1 MIKFES
7 INKAV
12 CILIAW
18 LCFFSPLSQ
27 NGVVISTKMT
37 ILLWG
42 LLLIA
47 LALNMYTCGV
57 KNIQLVISGFIIA
70 YLLCATLVIAVG
82 DEFEFSFARLVPVL
96 CANIICIIHYK
107 KISDVKFL
115 IRLFDFIIV
124 TLFFVNILIFVHNAW
139 IIKWISNN
147 YTQYFPNITEY
158 HLSIMKPL
166 GLFGVHN
173 QAAFIYCGLYII
185 SNILYQY
192 TRAIRY
198 PIYMIVLL
206 LLNILLRST
215 TSLGF
220 AAVMLGIFVYTNR
233 KSKPLMFLSVCI
245 VSVVVLLFLQSK
257 IFGDYLETLSNGV
270 NGFFPRYVEGLNGL
284 YKNNIEI
291 VKQFLLGIGFTIP
304 QNNTIYFADSGY
316 LIFYTM
322 GNIVFAITFYIL
334 FLKSLCYE
342 IKSKEYRL
350 FFALYVLLME
360 LGFVSFLALKTICFY
375 WLMYIYI
382 KSFENEQGKI
392 YDRAKKYKFKIN

>member
-1 MIKFES
+1 
-7 INKAV
+7 
-12 CILIAW
+12 
-18 LCFFSPLSQ
+18 
-27 NGVVISTKMT
+27 
-37 ILLWG
+37 
-42 LLLIA
+42 
-47 LALNMYTCGV
+47 
-57 KNIQLVISGFIIA
+57 
-70 YLLCATLVIAVG
+70 
-82 DEFEFSFARLVPVL
+82 
-96 CANIICIIHYK
+96 
-107 KISDVKFL
+107 
-115 IRLFDFIIV
+115 
-124 TLFFVNILIFVHNAW
+124 
-139 IIKWISNN
+139 
-147 YTQYFPNITEY
+147 
-158 HLSIMKPL
+158 
-166 GLFGVHN
+166 
-173 QAAFIYCGLYII
+173 
-185 SNILYQY
+185 
-192 TRAIRY
+192 
-198 PIYMIVLL
+198 
-206 LLNILLRST
+206 
-215 TSLGF
+215 
-220 AAVMLGIFVYTNR
+220 
-233 KSKPLMFLSVCI
+233 MFLSVCI